1 MSTGDGVGHMPERH
15 EEMLAQ
21 IASEYYLDNESKVEI
36 AKSHGIS
43 RFQVARYLDE
53 ARREGIVTI
62 TIRRPAAHP
71 ASGAQLAAAL
81 GIESVTIAPG
91 TGDARDQLAR
101 TAAGIVADVVT
112 DGCRLGVSWSRT
124 LQAMAGHLP
133 DLPACDVVQLA
144 GSISVT
150 GGGGSGS
157 LIHRLG
163 QVAGG
168 RTWPLPAPLIVES
181 ADTAASLRRQPEISD
196 ALHAADDLDVAVV
209 SLGDWAAGKST
220 VYERVSPAQRK
231 AATAAGAVAECSG
244 RLLAADGSAADGGLD
259 DCVIAVT
266 LQQLIATPRVVLVAP
281 SEEGV
286 AGVRAA
292 VAAGIANHLVIGPE
306 LARHLGGEL
315 GLADEN
321 PATDGATA

>member
-1 MSTGDGVGHMPERH
+1 MPEQH
-15 EEMLAQ
+15 EAMLAQ
-21 IASEYYLDNESKVEI
+21 IATEYYLENESKVEI
-36 AKSHGIS
+36 AKTHGIS

-62 TIRRPAAHP
+62 TIRRPAGNPTHGAH
-71 ASGAQLAAAL
+71 LAAAL
-81 GIESVTIAPG
+81 GIASVTVAPEA
-91 TGDARDQLAR
+91 GDARDQLAR
-101 TAAGIVADVVT
+101 TTAGIVAGIVI

-124 LQAMAGHLP
+124 LQAMAGYLP
-133 DLPACDVVQLA
+133 DLPPCDVVQLA

-168 RTWPLPAPLIVES
+168 RTWPLPAPLIVET
-181 ADTAASLRRQPEISD
+181 AGTAASLRRQPEISD

-209 SLGDWAAGKST
+209 ALGAWAPGKST
-220 VYERVSPAQRK
+220 VYERVSPAQRQ

-244 RLLAADGSAADGGLD
+244 RLLAADGSAADAGLD
-259 DCVIAVT
+259 ECVIAVT
-266 LQQLIATPRVVLVAP
+266 LQQLIDTPQVVLVAP
-281 SEEGV
+281 SEEGA

-292 VAAGIANHLVIGPE
+292 VAAGIANHLVIGPG
-306 LARHLGGEL
+306 LARQLATEL
-315 GLADEN
+315 GLDDDGLVDADG
-321 PATDGATA
+321 DTA

>member
-1 MSTGDGVGHMPERH
+1 MPERH
-15 EEMLAQ
+15 EGMLAQ
-21 IASEYYLDNESKVEI
+21 IATEYYLENASKVEI
-36 AKSHGIS
+36 AKTHGIS

-62 TIRRPAAHP
+62 TIRRPP
-71 ASGAQLAAAL
+71 ALPADGSELAEAL
-81 GIESVTIAPG
+81 GIASVTIASTPNG
-91 TGDARDQLAR
+91 ALDARDRLAR
-101 TAAGIVADVVT
+101 AAAGVVAGVVT
-112 DGCRLGVSWSRT
+112 EGSRLGVSWSRT
-124 LQAMAGHLP
+124 LQEMAGHLP
-133 DLPACDVVQLA
+133 ALPGCDVVQLA

-168 RTWPLPAPLIVES
+168 RTWPLPAPLIVET
-181 ADTAASLRRQPEISD
+181 AETAASLRRQPEISD
-196 ALHAADDLDVAVV
+196 ALHAADALDVAVV
-209 SLGDWAAGKST
+209 SLGDWGPGKST
-220 VYERVSPAQRK
+220 VFERVTPAQRQ

-266 LQQLIATPRVVLVAP
+266 LAQLISTPQVVLVAP
-281 SEEGV
+281 SDDGV

-292 VAAGIANHLVIGPE
+292 VAAGIVNHLVIGPA
-306 LARHLGGEL
+306 LAVQLAAGL
-315 GLADEN
+315 GLATGQPADEKTGDS
-321 PATDGATA
+321 A